1 MEVHEGP
8 SLSLKSTTV
17 LEPGMVVTVEPG
29 IYIAGVGGTRIED
42 DTLITKDGNR
52 SFTHSTKELLFVG
65 E

>member
-8 SLSLKSTTV
+8 SLSMKTDMI
-17 LEPGMVVTVEPG
+17 LEPGMIVTVEPG

-42 DTLITKDGNR
+42 DTLITADGNR
-52 SFTHSTKELLFVG
+52 SFTKSSKELMTIG